1 MKNIRP
7 GSLTATH
14 PSYPMIVFW
23 EDPVRVATDILK
35 DYAGARCEAS
45 LQELIGLVKSL
56 KNEGPADD
64 RKGWVET
71 NRCKEQ
77 I

>member
-1 MKNIRP
+1 M
-7 GSLTATH
+7 
-14 PSYPMIVFW
+14 
-23 EDPVRVATDILK
+23 RVATDILK